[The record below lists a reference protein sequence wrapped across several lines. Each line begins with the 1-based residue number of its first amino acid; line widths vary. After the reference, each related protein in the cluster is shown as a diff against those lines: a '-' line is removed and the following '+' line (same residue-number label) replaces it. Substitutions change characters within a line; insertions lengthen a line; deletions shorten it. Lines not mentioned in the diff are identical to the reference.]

1 MVKAEDEPFPRK
13 RCTMEDVLTTRF
25 VLSRH
30 SLEEKVITIWV
41 ARELRGRKMGKGE
54 VIT

>member
-1 MVKAEDEPFPRK
+1 MKAEDEPFPRK
-13 RCTMEDVLTTRF
+13 RCVMENVLTTRF

-30 SLEEKVITIWV
+30 SLEEKVITSWV
-41 ARELRGRKMGKGE
+41 ARELKGRKTGKGE